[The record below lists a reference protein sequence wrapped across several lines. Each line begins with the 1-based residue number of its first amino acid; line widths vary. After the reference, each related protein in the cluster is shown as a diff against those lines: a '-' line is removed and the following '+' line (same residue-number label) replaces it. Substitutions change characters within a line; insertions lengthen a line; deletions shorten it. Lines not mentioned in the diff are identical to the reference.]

1 MNVTESIEHVK
12 GSRRVT
18 ANQYPESDAH
28 RARGLTRRW
37 LLAGAPLAAAG
48 GTAEAGAVERGQ
60 APAGSPTSRSGR

>member
-1 MNVTESIEHVK
+1 M
-12 GSRRVT
+12 T